1 MPRSFSTGRKSQ
13 ELTVTLVGVI
23 RKKILIGEFRP
34 GQRLTSERNLAI
46 EFAVNRAS
54 LRQALKALMVMGVLT
69 QRRGD
74 GTYVTLDARAILDTK
89 VAVPL
94 PPNGDSLREVLETL
108 RMIEPELASRA
119 ARHRTANDVE
129 MFKSALGGIE
139 DSLRSADSVRLVQDS
154 WVLRSL
160 IWKAAGNRVMCEL
173 LRNMEGII
181 KHSIGVSWSLLR
193 QEMLEPHKTLVEALG
208 LSDSAA
214 ARQAIER
221 LLDVKYSAPCS

>member
-1 MPRSFSTGRKSQ
+1 MTIS
-13 ELTVTLVGVI
+13 LVGVI

-34 GQRLTSERNLAI
+34 GQRMTSERNLAI
-46 EFAVNRAS
+46 DFAVNRAS
-54 LRQALKALMVMGVLT
+54 VRQALKALVVMGVLT
-69 QRRGD
+69 QRPGD
-74 GTYVTLDARAILDTK
+74 GTYITADACAIINTT

-94 PPNGDSLREVLETL
+94 PPNRDSLREVLEML

-119 ARHRTANDVE
+119 ARHRTASDVE

-139 DSLRSADSVRLVQDS
+139 DSLRSTDSVRLVQDS
-154 WVLRSL
+154 WVFRSL

-193 QEMLEPHKTLVEALG
+193 QEMLELHKTLVEALG

-214 ARQAIER
+214 ARQAMEC
-221 LLDVKYSAPCS
+221 LLDVKHPPHAGDAIVWLPQAR